1 MNVDESRY
9 KMTATLLL
17 LLMFLEAAQASSARS
32 SYTMDQ
38 SGDCNFAGFLDVATD
53 TTVQIIGRTNGISS
67 SVLAC
72 QLQFRASDDR
82 DYFDLSIGNFQMD
95 DCNVVLFVSLE
106 GTSTGSSSYTCG
118 TARPGSMISSKGR
131 ATIRLERKNINS
143 NNYGFTLNLRAYK
156 PEQGY
161 TNNDSSPMA
170 VGMVVGIVG
179 GIVAFLVFLS
189 ILGVCCYRH
198 KRKIERE
205 QEYKQNLDEHSNTTY
220 GYDNDARNGGPT
232 YNDTPGSN
240 KKLLLSENDEYVN
253 KRGYKDNYKVD
264 NEVDSTNSSGERK
277 APLIES
283 YAMSPKKSM
292 SFDYE
297 DVPKR
302 NKPKEHEV
310 DSDGPKSPIL
320 SALHSN
326 AKFRATFAATEAEA
340 DERAKRIS
348 SYSSGQDSVNETSS
362 VDEPVV
368 KNTRTKNNKNNT
380 QKKGIPPPPPLPVVP
395 KSPEP
400 KRSEFASIRRAP
412 RPSSSSEEIQQIER
426 GDHDDRG
433 IRVVR
438 NQEQPPSPS
447 EVVAIKV
454 SDPHQT
460 KPKHD
465 TQHTLRPNRGKSP
478 KEKRKQSE
486 TGGRHPKH
494 DTYDQE
500 SLAPESERGRRPAGG
515 FQKNTGLRKSSRKSP
530 RIGRASRPSTGSIL
544 DDNESIGR
552 PETPTSQISRFRDDD
567 LDSNYHPLKR
577 SGSRQSLYASRS
589 SLYGRRG
596 RRERSS
602 SIGESVMSY
611 TRDDIDAYSDDD
623 FDNRRVSRRESM
635 RKGFRSLG
643 DLEYESREIST
654 QTLRETGSQT
664 GKGKLV
670 APKKGTARKAA
681 ARKQSTSS
689 TASKKPRAKKSVSKD
704 EEEKDE
710 QSEPT
715 TPKTRTKSSADKPKP
730 QPKPKPA
737 PRKAASAKP
746 QPDLEAATQPAS
758 HHPETP
764 AFTAASGMP
773 YPGHMVPGG
782 PMPYPGQPHYIP
794 PGGMPMMQPYPGA
807 MMPGGQPVPPVM
819 YAPVPRM
826 PTAAPPQQPPQ
837 APPGQPG
844 KSSKSSWDILCAITD
859 HEKNSD
865 NTETGS
871 VTGSVFSQQ
880 QPQQPNPYSGV
891 QYPPGVVPYVQQGY
905 APPGNIA
912 YMPQSYMQPPGA
924 VSDYGSV
931 VGSGQYPHSAG
942 SSLHSSDS
950 GGQITFVP
958 PPDKSLPRQAS
969 WEVLNDIAKSE
980 TSAPKSSKT
989 ESIV

>member
-1 MNVDESRY
+1 
-9 KMTATLLL
+9 MTSTLLL
-17 LLMFLEAAQASSARS
+17 LLMFLEAAQASTARS

-38 SGDCNFAGFLDVATD
+38 SADCSFAGFLDVATD
-53 TTVQIIGRTNGISS
+53 TTIQIIGKSGMSS

-72 QLQFRASDDR
+72 TLQFRVADDR
-82 DYFDLSIGNFQMD
+82 DNFDLSIGNFQMD
-95 DCNVVLFVSLE
+95 DCDVVLFISLE

-118 TARPGSMISSKGR
+118 TPRPGSMMSSTGR
-131 ATIRLERKNINS
+131 ATLRLERRNINS
-143 NNYGFTLNLRAYK
+143 NNYAFTLNLRAYK
-156 PEQGY
+156 PQQGY
-161 TNNDSSPMA
+161 NGNDSSPMA

-179 GIVAFLVFLS
+179 GIVAFLVFLA
-189 ILGVCCYRH
+189 ILGVCCYRR
-198 KRKIERE
+198 KRQIERE
-205 QEYKQNLDEHSNTTY
+205 EEYKQNLENHSSTTY
-220 GYDNDARNGGPT
+220 GYDNDGRNGDAT

-264 NEVDSTNSSGERK
+264 NEADGSNSSGERK

-283 YAMSPKKSM
+283 YSMSPKKSM
-292 SFDYE
+292 SFDYD
-297 DVPKR
+297 DVPKG
-302 NKPKEHEV
+302 NVPKKEEPA
-310 DSDGPKSPIL
+310 SDGPKSPIL

-326 AKFRATFAATEAEA
+326 AKFRATFASTEAEA

-348 SYSSGQDSVNETSS
+348 SYSSGQDSVTETSS
-362 VDEPVV
+362 VDEQVATNSRTK
-368 KNTRTKNNKNNT
+368 KNTDNT
-380 QKKGIPPPPPLPVVP
+380 QKKGIPPAPPLPFVP
-395 KSPEP
+395 KSPER
-400 KRSEFASIRRAP
+400 KRSAFASIRRAP

-426 GDHDDRG
+426 GDLDDRD
-433 IRVVR
+433 IRVIR
-438 NQEQPPSPS
+438 DREDPPSPS

-486 TGGRHPKH
+486 TGVKHPKH
-494 DTYDQE
+494 DAYDEE
-500 SLAPESERGRRPAGG
+500 SLAPESEKGRRPAGG
-515 FQKNTGLRKSSRKSP
+515 FQKNSGLRKSSRKSP

-567 LDSNYHPLKR
+567 LDSNYQPLKR
-577 SGSRQSLYASRS
+577 SASRQSLYASRS

-611 TRDDIDAYSDDD
+611 MHDDIDAYSDDD
-623 FDNRRVSRRESM
+623 FESRRVSRKESL
-635 RKGFRSLG
+635 RKGYRSLG

-654 QTLRETGSQT
+654 QTLRDTGSQT
-664 GKGKLV
+664 KNGKV
-670 APKKGTARKAA
+670 VTPKKGTARKAA

-710 QSEPT
+710 HSEPT
-715 TPKTRTKSSADKPKP
+715 TPKTKTKSATDKPKPKP

-737 PRKAASAKP
+737 PRKSASAKN
-746 QPDLEAATQPAS
+746 QPDLEDSAEPIS
-758 HHPETP
+758 HAQTGQSETP
-764 AFTAASGMP
+764 AFTAASGTP
-773 YPGHMVPGG
+773 YPGQMVPGG
-782 PMPYPGQPHYIP
+782 PVPYPGQPYIP

-826 PTAAPPQQPPQ
+826 PTAVPPQQPPQ

-844 KSSKSSWDILCAITD
+844 KSGKSSWDILCAITD
-859 HEKNSD
+859 QERNSD
-865 NTETGS
+865 NTESAS
-871 VTGSVFSQQ
+871 VTGSVFSH
-880 QPQQPNPYSGV
+880 QPSQQPNPYSGV
-891 QYPPGVVPYVQQGY
+891 QYPPGVVQYPPGGVQYMPQGY
-905 APPGNIA
+905 VPPGT

-931 VGSGQYPHSAG
+931 VGSGQYPHSAA
-942 SSLHSSDS
+942 SSESSDS
-950 GGQITFVP
+950 GGKINFVP
-958 PPDKSLPRQAS
+958 PPDKSFPRQAS
-969 WEVLNDIAKSE
+969 WEVLNNMAKSE
-980 TSAPKSSKT
+980 KGGPKSNKT